1 MLAAPGFQAKSHLS
15 CATLI
20 HMKRNITLSID
31 EEVVRAV
38 RIYAAKRDTSLNAL
52 VREYLGKLASQE
64 EESQEQRR
72 EKARKELLRLAKRS
86 NAVVGEITWSRED
99 LYDR

>member
-1 MLAAPGFQAKSHLS
+1 M
-15 CATLI
+15 T
-20 HMKRNITLSID
+20 RNITLSID
-31 EEVVRAV
+31 ENVVKAV

>member
-1 MLAAPGFQAKSHLS
+1 M
-15 CATLI
+15 T
-20 HMKRNITLSID
+20 RNITLSID
-31 EEVVRAV
+31 EEVVKAV

-52 VREYLGKLASQE
+52 VREYLKKLASQE

-72 EKARKELLRLAKRS
+72 EMARKELLRLAKRS

>member
-20 HMKRNITLSID
+20 HMTRNITLSID

-72 EKARKELLRLAKRS
+72 ERARKELLRLAKRS